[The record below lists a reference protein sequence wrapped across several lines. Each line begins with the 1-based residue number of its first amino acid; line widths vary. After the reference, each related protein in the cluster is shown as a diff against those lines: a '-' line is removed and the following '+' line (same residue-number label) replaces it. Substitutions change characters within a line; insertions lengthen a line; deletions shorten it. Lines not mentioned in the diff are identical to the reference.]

1 MLKHSHQKIKIKNR
15 IGLMKDEWNG
25 KIMTE
30 FVGLEPKLV
39 NSEGKKLRE
48 KEVHNKTKTYVWR
61 LLKIYSK

>member
-1 MLKHSHQKIKIKNR
+1 
-15 IGLMKDEWNG
+15 MKDEWNG

-48 KEVHNKTKTYVWR
+48 KEVHNKTRTYVWR
-61 LLKIYSK
+61 LWKIFSK